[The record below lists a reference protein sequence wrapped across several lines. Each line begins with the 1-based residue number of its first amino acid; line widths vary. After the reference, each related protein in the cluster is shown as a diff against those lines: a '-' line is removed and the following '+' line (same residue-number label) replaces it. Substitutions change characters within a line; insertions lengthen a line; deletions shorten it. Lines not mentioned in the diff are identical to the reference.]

1 MYILDA
7 YVSEDLALFL
17 GKTLNLI
24 HIAAPI
30 LLIVFVTID
39 LIKAILSQDNEI
51 VSKTV
56 RSIKNRTIA
65 CIMIFFLPTIV
76 EVIFTQASVTLN
88 LDKKEYEDI
97 LSTYKSVINSENIK
111 VGDKTQTTDISS
123 NLLYT
128 LESKEKKDDTKKEE
142 LLTKSKV
149 ITKYIFTGLKFQDLA
164 LGFSSDDLT
173 ITYDGKTYSINDR
186 LNISYQSLFAR
197 DVVDNGDYVI
207 ATVTFK
213 NATINNTKVD
223 SGSISYF
230 YSKETDKYLLEKI
243 NIETSKS
250 ISDFTSKTKTSE
262 KPDEINASSKFAS
275 TNPEYNY
282 DKLNNLKESDISKI
296 YEANKEN
303 IVMLNTIS
311 NQATVNRAT
320 GFFISD
326 GVIATSWSYLE
337 NSFMI
342 GDTIIV
348 SDVLNNTYKCVG
360 LVAMDTENDIAV
372 IKLDK
377 KSGTHVK
384 FGDKTNLS
392 INDPIIT
399 ITSKTGVGL
408 SSLVGIVSSVND
420 NLINVLPLEKN
431 DWGSAVFN
439 TDGYVVGINNSKLLN
454 SELSN
459 ASSIDTLKTLSAKLK
474 NTKLKDIKATS
485 LEEVKSKYYYKE
497 KNKEEIKK
505 LVDTKIWNK
514 YKSIGN
520 IENTIAL
527 NLVKASYYNDTLSLR
542 YENNTS
548 KYIDTLS
555 YVEDFTTTLTNQ
567 GYTLKYKSGENTRL
581 MYAKGRDKVV
591 ITEEFDYLIILLVR
605 GRVL

>member
-1 MYILDA
+1 MRKLKKAVAVLLTAAMTMSASVLAFGETVTFHFQNASGWENVGGHIYEGVGFTTNVVPTDKAFVVSKNDDGTDKVVWPGYKCEPDKEGWVKATVTFADA
-7 YVSEDLALFL
+7 ANNGIAIIFNNGVGDTKPNDVGFSQVDADAVIASGIPNDTNATKEQTGNITL
-17 GKTLNLI
+17 GK
-24 HIAAPI
+24 
-30 LLIVFVTID
+30 
-39 LIKAILSQDNEI
+39 KAIAKAGG
-51 VSKTV
+51 V
-56 RSIKNRTIA
+56 
-65 CIMIFFLPTIV
+65 
-76 EVIFTQASVTLN
+76 AS
-88 LDKKEYEDI
+88 DY
-97 LSTYKSVINSENIK
+97 Y
-111 VGDKTQTTDISS
+111 
-123 NLLYT
+123 
-128 LESKEKKDDTKKEE
+128 
-142 LLTKSKV
+142 
-149 ITKYIFTGLKFQDLA
+149 
-164 LGFSSDDLT
+164 

-392 INDPIIT
+392 INDPVIT

-459 ASSIDTLKTLSAKLK
+459 ASSIDTLKTLSTKLK

-581 MYAKGRDKVV
+581 MYTKGRDKVV

>member
-326 GVIATSWSYLE
+326 GVIATSWSYL
-337 NSFMI
+337 
-342 GDTIIV
+342 
-348 SDVLNNTYKCVG
+348 
-360 LVAMDTENDIAV
+360 
-372 IKLDK
+372 
-377 KSGTHVK
+377 
-384 FGDKTNLS
+384 
-392 INDPIIT
+392 
-399 ITSKTGVGL
+399 
-408 SSLVGIVSSVND
+408 
-420 NLINVLPLEKN
+420 
-431 DWGSAVFN
+431 
-439 TDGYVVGINNSKLLN
+439 
-454 SELSN
+454 
-459 ASSIDTLKTLSAKLK
+459 
-474 NTKLKDIKATS
+474 
-485 LEEVKSKYYYKE
+485 
-497 KNKEEIKK
+497 
-505 LVDTKIWNK
+505 
-514 YKSIGN
+514 
-520 IENTIAL
+520 
-527 NLVKASYYNDTLSLR
+527 
-542 YENNTS
+542 
-548 KYIDTLS
+548 
-555 YVEDFTTTLTNQ
+555 
-567 GYTLKYKSGENTRL
+567 
-581 MYAKGRDKVV
+581 
-591 ITEEFDYLIILLVR
+591 
-605 GRVL
+605 

>member
-128 LESKEKKDDTKKEE
+128 LESKEKKEDTKKEE

-197 DVVDNGDYVI
+197 DVVDNGDYII

-250 ISDFTSKTKTSE
+250 ISDFTSKTKTNE

-377 KSGTHVK
+377 KSGTYVK

-392 INDPIIT
+392 INDPVIT

-439 TDGYVVGINNSKLLN
+439 TDGCVVGINNSKLLN

-459 ASSIDTLKTLSAKLK
+459 ASSIDTLKTLSSKLK

-581 MYAKGRDKVV
+581 MYTKGRDKVV